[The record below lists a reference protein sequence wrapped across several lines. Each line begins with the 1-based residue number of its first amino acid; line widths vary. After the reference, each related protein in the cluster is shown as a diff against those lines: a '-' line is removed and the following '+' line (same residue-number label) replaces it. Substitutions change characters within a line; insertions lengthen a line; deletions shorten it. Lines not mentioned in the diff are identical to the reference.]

1 MAKNKPRR
9 VVIFLLFRCVSFVI
23 ILLPLK
29 AGLKIGEW
37 LGKLAFY
44 ILKKERNIALNNIDT
59 AFGNSKSREEKEVI
73 AREVFENLGK
83 SFVEL
88 LALAKFNKNNIK
100 RYIDCRG
107 LEVIESFTRGN
118 KGAIALSAHLGNWE
132 LLAHYFAIQG
142 FPVNVIARRLR
153 MEQFEKFLDRIRKR
167 NRVNVLYRDASAKD
181 VIGLLKENKFIGIM
195 PDQDMKSVSGV
206 FVDFFGRPAYTPDGP
221 ALLSFLTGAPII
233 PCFIVRKPFGHEIV
247 IEEPMEL
254 ENTGDREKDVLE
266 NTQRYTKV
274 IENYIRRF
282 PSQWV
287 WFHERWKTKP
297 MPVLILI
304 IFLSL
309 IFNCSSFAEKDN
321 DAEQEVKSF
330 SLVQY
335 ESDGE
340 KKWELSGKSAHVE
353 DAKVGIDGVSA
364 LVFGEES
371 SLKLKAE
378 EGNFDRE
385 KEILQLE
392 NNVVAKTTDGIQL
405 VTDSLSWD
413 AENRHVFT
421 EDAVRIKKADFE
433 VDGKG
438 AYCDLDKKTAELKKE
453 VTANMGPLGAES
465 LQGGSRGHGV
475 SSGPSSRT
483 IVTCEGPLEINY
495 NKNKATF
502 YNSVKVQD
510 AKGDI
515 FADRIDVYFRP
526 GTARIRCVAARG
538 NVRIVNGE
546 NVTYSEKAIYL
557 VEESRLVLPRKPK
570 LVINSNTYAE

>member
-29 AGLKIGEW
+29 TGIKIGEW
-37 LGKLAFY
+37 IGKLTFY
-44 ILKKERNIALNNIDT
+44 ILKRERTIALNNLDT
-59 AFGNSKSREEKEVI
+59 AFGNSKSRGEKELI

-83 SFVEL
+83 NFVEL
-88 LALAKFNKNNIK
+88 IALARFNKSNIK

-107 LEVIESFTRGN
+107 MEVIESFTRDN
-118 KGAIALSAHLGNWE
+118 KRAIVLSAHLGNWE

-181 VIGLLKENKFIGIM
+181 VISLLKENKFIGIM
-195 PDQDMKSVSGV
+195 PDQDMTSVSGV

-221 ALLSFLTGAPII
+221 ALLSYLTGAPII

-247 IEEPMEL
+247 IEGPMEL
-254 ENTGDREKDVLE
+254 ESSGDREKDILE
-266 NTQRYTKV
+266 NTRRYTKV

-297 MPVLILI
+297 MPVLILM

-309 IFNCSSFAEKDN
+309 IFNYSSFARDDN
-321 DAEQEVKSF
+321 DTEQEVKSF

-335 ESDGE
+335 ESDGI
-340 KKWELSGKSAHVE
+340 KKWELNGKSAHVE
-353 DAKVGIDGVSA
+353 ETYVGIDGVSA
-364 LVFGEES
+364 VVFGEES

-385 KEILQLE
+385 KEILHLE
-392 NNVVAKTTDGIQL
+392 NNVVAKTTDGIEL

-421 EDAVRIKKADFE
+421 EDAVHIKRADFE
-433 VDGKG
+433 VRGKG
-438 AYCDLDKKTAELKKE
+438 AYCDLDGKTAELKKE
-453 VTANMGPLGAES
+453 VTANMRTSGTEN
-465 LQGGSRGHGV
+465 LQVTSRENGT
-475 SSGPSSRT
+475 SSNPSSKT
-483 IVTCEGPLEINY
+483 IVTCEGPLVINY

-510 AKGDI
+510 REGDI
-515 FADRIDVYFRP
+515 FADRIDVYFKP
-526 GTARIRCVAARG
+526 GTGRMRCVAARG

-546 NVTYSEKAIYL
+546 SVTYSEKAIYL
-557 VEESRLVLPRKPK
+557 VDEGRLILPRKPK
-570 LVINSNTYAE
+570 LVINSDAYAE